1 MKNRGKTESLL
12 ALLLLG
18 LFAVCILLVLLSGTE
33 IYRGLTER
41 SRTGYESRTA
51 AQYLATRLRQ
61 GDAALSVR
69 LADFGGADALVL
81 TQNVDGILYE
91 TRVYCSGGYLRELFI
106 REGTPCAPE
115 DGEAI
120 LPLKSMDMTMS
131 GGLLQAELL
140 FSDNSTQRITLAIRS
155 KGGGLS

>member
-41 SRTGYESRTA
+41 SRTGYEERTA

-61 GDAALSVR
+61 GDATHSIRVE
-69 LADFGGADALVL
+69 DFGGVDALVL
-81 TQNVDGILYE
+81 SQDLEGVIYE
-91 TRVYCSGGYLRELFI
+91 TRVYCSGGYLRELFS
-106 REGTPCAPE
+106 RVGTPCGPE
-115 DGEAI
+115 DGESI
-120 LPLKSMDMTMS
+120 LPTESLNMTLTD
-131 GGLLQAELL
+131 GLLQAEII
-140 FSDNSTQRITLAIRS
+140 FSDSSIRRVTLALRS
-155 KGGGLS
+155 ERGRFS